1 MRGPRKHALAQ
12 WYDSIRC
19 RNRKKSKLVF
29 RRFTSLVVIVL
40 TCVTATVVATAAF
53 AATIK
58 NGVVPK
64 NQIEWVKPYL
74 GDYEGQWNSS
84 VTEDVSDGISRY
96 KLENPVM
103 RLSLDAQNRLRV
115 QFYIDPASAQLNDEL
130 DLLGFGCH
138 SKVGD
143 LLELDTTKPPKGTPT
158 EPYQVFAAR
167 FDFDWGNCP
176 ARVYA
181 VPSNDLEFALLIDPN
196 DRQYVVQLRLLK
208 RVQADG
214 KIVVEEKGVQRTVK
228 VRRKPG
234 GSLYDPKME
243 YCVMNELGEIEKCFD
258 RESELKQYIVP
269 FPFPGLSAVWYTK
282 KSPNLKVVP
291 GVKKT
296 YHEALFRRQIDAP
309 AP

>member
-1 MRGPRKHALAQ
+1 MFDAVEPLCGPAAGALRGRSGHCDVGRSLYHFVRELGVACNLADANAEVQGCAARASARGRSGTIPRPFRTQEAEFK
-12 WYDSIRC
+12 
-19 RNRKKSKLVF
+19 NPKSKEAEVEIGASKIREA
-29 RRFTSLVVIVL
+29 RRNAGDMHRRDRRPT
-40 TCVTATVVATAAF
+40 TTF

-64 NQIEWVKPYL
+64 NQIESLKPYL

-84 VTEDVSDGISRY
+84 VTDDLSDGISRY

-103 RLSLDAQNRLRV
+103 RLSLDAQNQLRV
-115 QFYIDPASAQLNDEL
+115 QFYFDAASAQLNDEL

-143 LLELDTTKPPKGTPT
+143 LLELDTTKPPKGHAA

-181 VPSNDLEFALLIDPN
+181 VPSNDLEFALLVDPN

-214 KIVVEEKGVQRTVK
+214 KIV
-228 VRRKPG
+228 
-234 GSLYDPKME
+234 ME
-243 YCVMNELGEIEKCFD
+243 
-258 RESELKQYIVP
+258 
-269 FPFPGLSAVWYTK
+269 
-282 KSPNLKVVP
+282 
-291 GVKKT
+291 
-296 YHEALFRRQIDAP
+296 
-309 AP
+309 

>member
-1 MRGPRKHALAQ
+1 MGL
-12 WYDSIRC
+12 I
-19 RNRKKSKLVF
+19 
-29 RRFTSLVVIVL
+29 T
-40 TCVTATVVATAAF
+40 TCVVVPVN

-64 NQIEWVKPYL
+64 GQIALVKPYL

-84 VTEDVSDGISRY
+84 VAEDVSDGISRY
-96 KLENPVM
+96 ELENPVM
-103 RLSLDAQNRLRV
+103 RLSLDASNQLRV
-115 QFYIDPASAQLNDEL
+115 QFFFDKASAQFNDEL
-130 DLLGFGCH
+130 DLLGFGCN

-143 LLELDTTKPPKGTPT
+143 LLELETTKPPKGTPT

-181 VPSNDLEFALLIDPN
+181 VPSNDLEFALLIDPGN
-196 DRQYVVQLRLLK
+196 RQYLAQLRLLK

-214 KIVVEEKGVQRTVK
+214 KIVVEDEGLQRTVK
-228 VRRKPG
+228 VRPKTGDP

-243 YCVMNELGEIEKCFD
+243 YCVLNELGEIEKCFD

-296 YHEALFRRQIDAP
+296 YHEAVFRRPSDAP